1 MDTWTAWYMF
11 DYSICYES
19 NTLDHY
25 STQDEFPPAAT
36 KREQRN
42 KKVLIHQKK
51 KDPRKNHFVCDCKCL
66 KK

>member
-51 KDPRKNHFVCDCKCL
+51 KILERITLFVIASV
-66 KK
+66 